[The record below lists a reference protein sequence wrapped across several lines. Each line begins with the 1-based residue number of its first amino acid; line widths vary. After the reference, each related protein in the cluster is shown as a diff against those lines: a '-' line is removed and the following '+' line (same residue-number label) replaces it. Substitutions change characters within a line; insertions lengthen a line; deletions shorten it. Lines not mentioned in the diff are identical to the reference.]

1 MENVINKILLKEI
14 KPKLTNDIILTELF
28 KKEILIANKYKII
41 QMRLG
46 KIYEE
51 LAKFNEWVKVEK
63 IDLININKKYAIE
76 LKSSTQTDNSSSR
89 ERNFDKLLEFKEKHS
104 EYELFYLCINHTTKE
119 CQKIKLENEITFLT
133 GKHALEFLYG
143 ENYEEVIST
152 IRKCVKDFINS
163 DTSKLRET
171 CDPERRSSINAST
184 TTSSEK
190 SFEGTE
196 VMTLPNGNNVEV

>member
-28 KKEILIANKYKII
+28 KKEILIANKLKII

-51 LAKFNEWVKVEK
+51 LAKFNEWIKVEK

-89 ERNFDKLLEFKEKHS
+89 KRNFDKLLEFKEKHS
-104 EYELFYLCINHTTKE
+104 EYELFYLCINHITKE
-119 CQKIKLENEITFLT
+119 CQKIKLENGITFLT

-152 IRKCVKDFINS
+152 IRKCVKRFY
-163 DTSKLRET
+163 
-171 CDPERRSSINAST
+171 
-184 TTSSEK
+184 
-190 SFEGTE
+190 
-196 VMTLPNGNNVEV
+196 

>member
-1 MENVINKILLKEI
+1 MENVINQILLKEI
-14 KPKLTNDIILTELF
+14 KPKLSTDIILTELF
-28 KKEILIANKYKII
+28 EKEISIANKLKII

-51 LAKFNEWVKVEK
+51 LAKLNSWTKVEK
-63 IDLININKKYAIE
+63 IDLIDINRKFAVE

-89 ERNFDKLLEFKEKHS
+89 ERNFQKLLEFKEKCP

-119 CQKIKLENEITFLT
+119 CQNKLLDNGITFLT

-143 ENYEEVIST
+143 ENYNEVILT
-152 IRKCVKDFINS
+152 IQKCVKDFASS

-171 CDPERRSSINAST
+171 CDIST

-196 VMTLPNGNNVEV
+196 VMSLPNGNNVEV